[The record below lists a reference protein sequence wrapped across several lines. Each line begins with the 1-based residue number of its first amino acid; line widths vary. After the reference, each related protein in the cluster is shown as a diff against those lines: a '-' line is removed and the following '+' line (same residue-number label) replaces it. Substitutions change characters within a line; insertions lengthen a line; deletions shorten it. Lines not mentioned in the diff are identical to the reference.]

1 MKKFILLGIFISIAS
16 FSQAQET
23 GTIRLQVGGDY
34 GFKIETFGVNFGGE
48 YFITEN
54 ISAAPNYTIYF
65 PEGLNASSLNVDAR
79 YYLTLDELQWY
90 GMVGY
95 TNYSVSNKI
104 MGVKY
109 SDNWSGVNIGSGGV
123 LRIADNL
130 ALNPEIKYQTIGDGQ
145 FVVKLG
151 IVYLL

>member
-1 MKKFILLGIFISIAS
+1 
-16 FSQAQET
+16 
-23 GTIRLQVGGDY
+23 
-34 GFKIETFGVNFGGE
+34 
-48 YFITEN
+48 
-54 ISAAPNYTIYF
+54 
-65 PEGLNASSLNVDAR
+65 
-79 YYLTLDELQWY
+79 
-90 GMVGY
+90 MVGY

-130 ALNPEIKYQTIGDGQ
+130 ALNPEIKYQTIGNGQ
-145 FVVKLG
+145 FAVKLG